1 MSSLVKQM
9 CSLKCRINVDSAN
22 GNISIFDMD
31 DNNVENVIDAISDAF
46 DITGIDIIPTVVP
59 PEPEK
64 PVITEDSIEFEKVE
78 FSDAEVQEQVNK
90 LLRTIYWAMYSRK
103 AKSRD
108 ICQHLMSTGTEI
120 AMKYYPNAPIKLAI
134 GDIVDCNYG
143 SHLKNEISGGHVHSV
158 ICDIDD
164 NGTVYAVPITKA
176 SIEGD
181 AAKYLPFLAN
191 VDVKYNDSRYTGG
204 TALLKMGRYIH
215 HLRVNAVVGHALP
228 EFFGKLLMALPTTVD
243 FSAKHSDYENEL
255 AEKLGDVQND
265 DSMLSFESSEEQKG
279 EESETETSVEETSGE
294 DVSEASAEEPENNDT
309 EETPVKETSG
319 EGVSEASVEESENN
333 DTEEIPVEET
343 SGEGVSETPTE
354 EPKDKGTKISAEDY
368 LAAIVADALNSLDK
382 SKPVEEQIDG
392 FLDAIGLS
400 KSERIVRNS
409 FVVACIVKKV
419 GYESII
425 LELHN
430 TFPQFKEESIKATLK
445 DEFKKWLAEH
455 PDVKEKY
462 PKVSIM
468 ALLKIFAKKMA

>member
-1 MSSLVKQM
+1 MNLTLKVTQKESTNMSSLVKQM

-31 DNNVENVIDAISDAF
+31 DNNVENVIDAIGEAF

-64 PVITEDSIEFEKVE
+64 TVIMEDSIEFEKVE

-108 ICQHLMSTGTEI
+108 ICQYLMSTGTEI

-134 GDIVDCNYG
+134 GDIVECNYG

-164 NGTVYAVPITKA
+164 NGTVYAVPITRA
-176 SIEGD
+176 SLKGD
-181 AAKYLPFLAN
+181 ATKYLPFLAN
-191 VDVKYNDSRYTGG
+191 VGVKYNDSRYTGG
-204 TALLKMGRYIH
+204 TALLKRGRYIH

-243 FSAKHSDYENEL
+243 FSAKYSDYENEM

-294 DVSEASAEEPENNDT
+294 
-309 EETPVKETSG
+309 
-319 EGVSEASVEESENN
+319 
-333 DTEEIPVEET
+333 
-343 SGEGVSETPTE
+343 GVSETPTE

-368 LAAIVADALNSLDK
+368 LAAIVANALNSLDK

-445 DEFKKWLAEH
+445 DEFKKWLTEH

-468 ALLKIFAKKMA
+468 ALLKIFARKMA

>member
-1 MSSLVKQM
+1 MNLTFKVTQKESTNMSSLVKQM

-22 GNISIFDMD
+22 GNISISDMD
-31 DNNVENVIDAISDAF
+31 DKNVENVIDAISEAF

-59 PEPEK
+59 HEPEK

-78 FSDAEVQEQVNK
+78 FSDVEVQEHINK

-191 VDVKYNDSRYTGG
+191 VDVKYNDSRYTNG

-215 HLRVNAVVGHALP
+215 RLRVNAVVGHALP

-265 DSMLSFESSEEQKG
+265 DSMLSFESSEEQNG
-279 EESETETSVEETSGE
+279 EESETETSVEETYGE
-294 DVSEASAEEPENNDT
+294 GVSEASAEEPENNDT
-309 EETPVKETSG
+309 EKT
-319 EGVSEASVEESENN
+319 
-333 DTEEIPVEET
+333 PVEET
-343 SGEGVSETPTE
+343 YGEGVSETPTE

-368 LAAIVADALNSLDK
+368 LAAIVANALNSLNK

-430 TFPQFKEESIKATLK
+430 IFPKFKEESIKATLK

-468 ALLKIFAKKMA
+468 ALLRIFARKMA

>member
-31 DNNVENVIDAISDAF
+31 DNNVENVIDAINEAF

-64 PVITEDSIEFEKVE
+64 SVITEDSIEFEKVK
-78 FSDAEVQEQVNK
+78 FNNTEVQEQVNN
-90 LLRTIYWAMYSRK
+90 LLRAIYWAMYSRK

-176 SIEGD
+176 SLEDD

-191 VDVKYNDSRYTGG
+191 VDVRYNNSRYTGG
-204 TALLKMGRYIH
+204 TALLKMGKYIH
-215 HLRVNAVVGHALP
+215 PLRVNAVVGHALP

-243 FSAKHSDYENEL
+243 FSAKYSDYENEL
-255 AEKLGDVQND
+255 AKKFGNVQND

-279 EESETETSVEETSGE
+279 EESKTETSVEETSGE
-294 DVSEASAEEPENNDT
+294 GVSEASAEEP
-309 EETPVKETSG
+309 
-319 EGVSEASVEESENN
+319 
-333 DTEEIPVEET
+333 
-343 SGEGVSETPTE
+343 
-354 EPKDKGTKISAEDY
+354 KGKGAKISAEDY
-368 LAAIVADALNSLDK
+368 LAVIVADALNSLDK
-382 SKPVEEQIDG
+382 SKPVEDQIDG
-392 FLDAIGLS
+392 FLDAIGFS
-400 KSERIVRNS
+400 KNEKIVRNS
-409 FVVACIVKKV
+409 FVAACIVEKV

-430 TFPQFKEESIKATLK
+430 TFPKLKEKIIKATLK

-455 PDVKEKY
+455 PNVKKKY

-468 ALLKIFAKKMA
+468 SLLKIFAKKMA

>member
-22 GNISIFDMD
+22 NNISISDMD
-31 DNNVENVIDAISDAF
+31 DNNVEKVIDAISDAF
-46 DITGIDIIPTVVP
+46 DITDIDIIPTVVP

-64 PVITEDSIEFEKVE
+64 TVITKDSIGFGKVE

-90 LLRTIYWAMYSRK
+90 LLRTIYRAMYFQK
-103 AKSRD
+103 AKSCD
-108 ICQHLMSTGTEI
+108 ICQYLMSAGAEI
-120 AMKYYPNAPIKLAI
+120 AMKYYPNAPIKFAI

-164 NGTVYAVPITKA
+164 NGTLYAVPISKE
-176 SIEGD
+176 SLEGD

-191 VDVKYNDSRYTGG
+191 VDVTYHDAKYTGG
-204 TALLKMGRYIH
+204 TALLKKGRYIS

-228 EFFGKLLMALPTTVD
+228 EFFGKLLTALPVD
-243 FSAKHSDYENEL
+243 FSA
-255 AEKLGDVQND
+255 
-265 DSMLSFESSEEQKG
+265 
-279 EESETETSVEETSGE
+279 
-294 DVSEASAEEPENNDT
+294 P
-309 EETPVKETSG
+309 PVG
-319 EGVSEASVEESENN
+319 
-333 DTEEIPVEET
+333 ET

-354 EPKDKGTKISAEDY
+354 ELKGKGTKISVEDY
-368 LAAIVADALNSLDK
+368 LETIVADALNSLDK

-409 FVVACIVKKV
+409 FVVSCIVKKIS
-419 GYESII
+419 YESIS

-430 TFPQFKEESIKATLK
+430 EFKEKSIKATLK
-445 DEFKKWLAEH
+445 DEFKKWLAAEH

-462 PKVSIM
+462 PNVSIM
-468 ALLKIFAKKMA
+468 VLLKIFARKMA